1 MKALK
6 LILWLFLVLVV
17 LIVGGVLVATNLI
30 DPNDY
35 KPQISKLVE
44 QKTGRQLSL
53 EGDLALTFFPWIG
66 VETGKVALSNA
77 TGFGEQPMIEMDS
90 ARVQVK
96 LMPLLKSQVE
106 VATVVFDAPTIRLAT
121 LADGTTNWDDV
132 VAKVGGASAP
142 SDPGAQGAG
151 AVAGLAVQGVSIN
164 DGLVNWQ
171 DEQANQTLQLENLNL
186 STGTLVPGD
195 PLDIELS
202 VDASG
207 NLLPKPAA
215 IKLDTTVVLSKN
227 MESVALNSTRLSVG
241 MQTIDADISMEKMSY
256 AIQAGLAAVTGLMAE
271 LEKDGIK
278 SDLAITSLN
287 FNLSDQTL
295 ELPSVEIKQ
304 NGSSIVASVSGTK
317 VLSEAPALKGK
328 FDIKTPDVAA
338 LIERNSIPV
347 ELPQIALKDLN
358 TQGSFQF
365 ENNVLKLEGY
375 TLAAVIN
382 DLGTTVN
389 LPSGVYDLGSDSV
402 SIPDLTVTQND
413 FSLNAKFEGSNLLTE
428 DGSRKISGQ
437 VDTAVADI
445 SALLERNGLDVSL
458 PEIPLQN
465 IKLRSEFN
473 LAGDQVTLNGLTAA
487 FDHQQQ
493 PTTMSAPALSLNLAS
508 GDLAA
513 ESLEVGQDNFSLKA
527 NAKGTGVTEGIE
539 KMILAGSLAVK
550 SSDIM
555 DLLAR
560 NQVPVE
566 LPPGLVKS
574 LDSNLDFSIADNGI
588 AVKKLDAKVDDMSV
602 AGNVS
607 VINLAQPGYR
617 FDLRIDRLDLDKM
630 LGTEEQ
636 PASDQPSTAEQIL
649 LPVAPLRGLNVE
661 GKATIG
667 EFITAGM
674 TLKDVNITVQSDQN
688 VLRIAPMTAKVF
700 GGSVESQLAYDVTK
714 EVPAVRMVNKVNQ
727 VDVGALLQGLE
738 ITDKLEGTGNLTTN
752 LSGQGTDT
760 DALVGSLAGDIGFQ
774 LLNGAIKGF
783 DLQAALLKL
792 EQQVAAFQ
800 GGETTVR
807 ATPEAQTKFAELSGN
822 FKVQNGVFRNND
834 LAMKA
839 PLFRLNGEGAID
851 LPKSRIDYDLDVNV
865 VDSVEGQGGAALD
878 ELKGARVPFKIYGPL
893 HDPSYTLD
901 VASLVKDRA
910 KKEIKK
916 KLLEELAPD
925 LLEGT
930 AGAEAAGTPESAEA
944 APTDP
949 KKALEKELKE
959 KLKGSLFK
967 SLGLE

>member
-1 MKALK
+1 MKTLK
-6 LILWLFLVLVV
+6 VILWLFLVLVV
-17 LIVGGVLVATNLI
+17 VIVGGVLVATNLI

-77 TGFGEQPMIEMDS
+77 AGFGEQPMIEMDS
-90 ARVQVK
+90 ARVKVK
-96 LMPLLKSQVE
+96 LMPLLKRQIE
-106 VATVVFDAPTIRLAT
+106 VATVVLGTPTIRLAT

-132 VAKVGGASAP
+132 IAKVGGASPP

-207 NLLPKPAA
+207 NLLPEPAA
-215 IKLDTTVVLSKN
+215 INLDTTVVLSEN
-227 MESVALNSTRLSVG
+227 MESVALNSTKLSVG
-241 MQTIDADISMEKMSY
+241 MQTIDADVSMEKMSY
-256 AIQAGLAAVTGLMAE
+256 AVQAGLAAVTGLMAD
-271 LEKDGIK
+271 LEKDGVK

-317 VLSEAPALKGK
+317 MLSEAPALKGK

-338 LIERNSIPV
+338 FIERNSIPV
-347 ELPQIALKDLN
+347 ELPQIGLKNLD

-365 ENNVLKLEGY
+365 ESNMLKLDEY
-375 TLAAVIN
+375 TLAALIN
-382 DLGTTVN
+382 DLSTTVD

-402 SIPDLTVTQND
+402 SIPDLTVNQND
-413 FSLNAKFEGSNLLTE
+413 FSLTGKLEGSNLLAE
-428 DGSRKISGQ
+428 DGAIKISGQ

-445 SALLERNGLDVSL
+445 AALLERNGFDVSL

-465 IKLRSEFN
+465 IKLKSDFN
-473 LAGDQVTLNGLTAA
+473 LAGDQMTLNDLTAA

-493 PTTMSAPALSLNLAS
+493 ATTLSAPSFSLNLAS
-508 GDLAA
+508 GDLG
-513 ESLEVGQDNFSLKA
+513 LETLEIGQDNFSLKA

-539 KMILAGSLAVK
+539 TMSLSGSLVVK
-550 SSDIM
+550 STDLM

-560 NQVPVE
+560 NQLSVE

-574 LDSNLDFSIADNGI
+574 LDSNFDFSIADNGI

-602 AGNVS
+602 AGNFS

-617 FDLRIDRLDLDKM
+617 FDLKIDRLDLDNM
-630 LGTEEQ
+630 LAAEEQ
-636 PASDQPSTAEQIL
+636 PASEQPSTAEQIL

-661 GKATIG
+661 GTASIG
-667 EFITAGM
+667 EFITTGM
-674 TLKDVNITVQSDQN
+674 TLKDVNITVQSDQD
-688 VLRIAPMTAKVF
+688 VLRVAPMTAKVF
-700 GGSVESQLAYDVTK
+700 GGSVESQLAYDVSK

-727 VDVGALLQGLE
+727 VDVGALLQALE
-738 ITDKLEGTGNLTTN
+738 ITDKLEGSGNLTTN

-760 DALVGSLAGDIGFQ
+760 DAMVGSLAGDIGFQ

-800 GGETTVR
+800 GGETKVR

-822 FKVQNGVFRNND
+822 FEVQNGVFRNND
-834 LAMKA
+834 LVMKA
-839 PLFRLNGEGAID
+839 PLFRINGGGAID
-851 LPKSRIDYDLDVNV
+851 VPKSRIDYDLDVNV
-865 VDSVEGQGGAALD
+865 VDSVEGQGGAALE
-878 ELKGARVPFKIYGPL
+878 ELEGARVPFKIYGPL
-893 HDPSYTLD
+893 NDPSYTLD
-901 VASLVKDRA
+901 VASLVEDRA
-910 KKEIKK
+910 KEEIKK

-925 LLEGT
+925 LVEGAEGT
-930 AGAEAAGTPESAEA
+930 KAAGTPEAAEA
-944 APTDP
+944 TPTDP